1 VDRRRDEGEREG
13 EVERARVAFG
23 GGSLC
28 PCSQLYL
35 LQASAKGLG
44 LAVHVVYGIA
54 WLPAVPCGKQVL
66 FIMRWPPSA
75 RQPWR
80 WSPRSC
86 L

>member
-1 VDRRRDEGEREG
+1 MDRRRDEGEREG

-66 FIMRWPPSA
+66 FLSCVGLPLPRPPA
-75 RQPWR
+75 MPLV
-80 WSPRSC
+80 P
-86 L
+86 